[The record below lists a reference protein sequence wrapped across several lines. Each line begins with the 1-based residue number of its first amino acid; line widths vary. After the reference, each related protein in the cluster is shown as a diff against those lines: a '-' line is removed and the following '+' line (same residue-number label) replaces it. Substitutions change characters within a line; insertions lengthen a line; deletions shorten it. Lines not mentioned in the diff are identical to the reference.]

1 MTRADLRRPKV
12 KTKFATVSKV
22 TITLTT
28 GARGSGGAEAAEGV
42 EVLDGGMLTAEEK
55 VRGLPVA
62 SGARKAILQPR
73 SSLERK
79 RMKSRREVGSG
90 EKDAGC
96 PEDDAKEAL
105 DVRILLRR
113 VSACK
118 ALMDL
123 THSEELPKMVAGKS
137 SALIRPDN
145 VWLERVKETKL
156 GPDVGNECV
165 EAAGRRLGV
174 HVMGWPDASVAGSSV
189 DSAVVD
195 GETIRETGDERT
207 GAVEVENCAGSG
219 LLAVDMLVEGER
231 AGSAANDGVADWHTG
246 DRRAS
251 RQSVA
256 GDGIWNAAP
265 LVKVREAEPMVQSG
279 LSRAGAGVRWTSGK
293 GSSAGPN
300 NG

>member
-156 GPDVGNECV
+156 GPDVG
-165 EAAGRRLGV
+165 
-174 HVMGWPDASVAGSSV
+174 
-189 DSAVVD
+189 
-195 GETIRETGDERT
+195 
-207 GAVEVENCAGSG
+207 
-219 LLAVDMLVEGER
+219 GER
-231 AGSAANDGVADWHTG
+231 LIGG
-246 DRRAS
+246 RL
-251 RQSVA
+251 Q
-256 GDGIWNAAP
+256 
-265 LVKVREAEPMVQSG
+265 M
-279 LSRAGAGVRWTSGK
+279 
-293 GSSAGPN
+293 
-300 NG
+300 